1 MSLGTPTELIM
12 KYKKEIT
19 SMFKR
24 IVVPAVTALISFA
37 LLVIAGHRTTVRAD
51 SGCGPSSIANTY
63 GFAVS
68 GLVNFSPSG
77 QPQPIGD
84 FIPLAAAGTFS
95 FDGRSNVSRS
105 FTVSIGGV
113 VFPVTDPGTYTMSS
127 NCTGS
132 AVFADAGETWDL
144 VVVSGGKEI
153 KTTIA
158 TPGRVLAG
166 TLTRQTAE

>member
-1 MSLGTPTELIM
+1 MPLGTATELIL
-12 KYKKEIT
+12 KYK
-19 SMFKR
+19 
-24 IVVPAVTALISFA
+24 V
-37 LLVIAGHRTTVRAD
+37 
-51 SGCGPSSIANTY
+51 
-63 GFAVS
+63 
-68 GLVNFSPSG
+68 
-77 QPQPIGD
+77 
-84 FIPLAAAGTFS
+84 AAAGTFS

-113 VFPVTDPGTYTMSS
+113 VFPVTDTGTYTMSS